1 MKKLSEIKKDI
12 IIQEDTRNVMGKH
25 DLKNEFFQNNGIK
38 VLRSKLPFG
47 DYAIIDNMSVIVDT
61 KKDLMEVEG
70 NLTKQHI
77 RFRNEIINANNFGI
91 GLVILIE
98 EEIQYNSLDDVAARY
113 KIPKWK
119 STTYE
124 MINGVKHVK
133 HRKGQPMGVF
143 NVETIIKAMKTMQE
157 KYAVIF
163 AFTTKEKCGE
173 AIIDILVNKRDILD
187 NYFKKKLKELKDN
200 NG

>member
-1 MKKLSEIKKDI
+1 MNITI
-12 IIQEDTRNVMGKH
+12 VQDTREKVGKH
-25 DLKNEFFQNNGIK
+25 NSVEAFFEKEKIK

-47 DYAIIDNMSVIVDT
+47 DYTLINDYTVVIDFKANFLEI
-61 KKDLMEVEG
+61 EN
-70 NLTKQHI
+70 NLTKQHT

-133 HRKGQPMGVF
+133 HRKGQPMGNF

-173 AIIDILVNKRDILD
+173 AIIDILVNKRNILD
-187 NYFKKKLKELKDN
+187 NYFKKKLKELKEN

>member
-1 MKKLSEIKKDI
+1 MKKLSDIKI
-12 IIQEDTRNVMGKH
+12 IEDSRNKIGAH
-25 DLKNEFFQNNGIK
+25 DLKNEYFQKNNIQ

-47 DYAIIDNMSVIVDT
+47 DYALMDNMSVSVDT
-61 KKDLMEVEG
+61 KMSMLELENCMTKDHV
-70 NLTKQHI
+70 

-187 NYFKKKLKELKDN
+187 NYFKKKLKELKEN

>member
-1 MKKLSEIKKDI
+1 MDI
-12 IIQEDTRNVMGKH
+12 TIVQDTREKISKH
-25 DLKNEFFQNNGIK
+25 DSIEKPLKEKGIK
-38 VLRSKLPFG
+38 LLRSKLPFG
-47 DYAIIDNMSVIVDT
+47 DYAILNDYSIAVDF
-61 KKDLMEVEG
+61 KQNFLEIEG

-187 NYFKKKLKELKDN
+187 NYFKKKLKELKEN

>member
-1 MKKLSEIKKDI
+1 MKKLSEIKI
-12 IIQEDTRNVMGKH
+12 IEDSRNKINHH
-25 DLKNEFFQNNGIK
+25 DNKNQFFQENGIM

-47 DYAIIDNMSVIVDT
+47 DYALMDNMSISVDT
-61 KKDLMEVEG
+61 KESFLEIEN

-91 GLVILIE
+91 GLVILVE
-98 EEIQYNSLDDVAARY
+98 EEIQYNSLDDVATRY
-113 KIPKWK
+113 KIPLWK
-119 STTYE
+119 STSYQ
-124 MINGVKHVK
+124 MVNGKKEVK
-133 HRKGQPMGVF
+133 HRKGQPMGNF

-187 NYFKKKLKELKDN
+187 NYFKKKLKELKEN

>member
-1 MKKLSEIKKDI
+1 MSMSELKEIK
-12 IIQEDTRNVMGKH
+12 IQEDSRQQVGKH
-25 DLKNEFFQNNGIK
+25 DLKNEYFEKNGIK

-47 DYAIIDNMSVIVDT
+47 DYALLDNMSVIVDT

-91 GLVILIE
+91 GLIILIE
-98 EEIQYNSLDDVAARY
+98 EEIQYNNLDDVIARY

-119 STTYE
+119 STTFE
-124 MINGVKHVK
+124 MVDGKKQVRHK
-133 HRKGQPMGVF
+133 KGQPMGFF
-143 NVETIIKAMKTMQE
+143 NVETIVKAMKTMQQ
-157 KYAVIF
+157 KYAVLF
-163 AFTTKEKCGE
+163 WFTTKEKCGE
-173 AIIDILVNKRDILD
+173 AIIDILVNKRDIID
-187 NYFKKKLKELKDN
+187 NYFKKKLKELKEN

>member
-1 MKKLSEIKKDI
+1 MKKLSEIKI
-12 IIQEDTRNVMGKH
+12 IEDSRNKINHH
-25 DLKNEFFQNNGIK
+25 DNKNQFFQENGIM

-47 DYAIIDNMSVIVDT
+47 DYALMDNMSISVDT
-61 KKDLMEVEG
+61 KESFLEIEN

-98 EEIQYNSLDDVAARY
+98 EEIQYNSLDDVATRY
-113 KIPKWK
+113 KIPLWK
-119 STTYE
+119 STSYQ
-124 MINGVKHVK
+124 MVNGKKEVK
-133 HRKGQPMGVF
+133 HRKGQPMGNF

-187 NYFKKKLKELKDN
+187 NYFKKKLKELKEN

>member
-1 MKKLSEIKKDI
+1 MNITI
-12 IIQEDTRNVMGKH
+12 VQDTREKVGKH
-25 DLKNEFFQNNGIK
+25 NSIENFFEKEKIP

-47 DYAIIDNMSVIVDT
+47 DYTLINDYTVVIDFKQNFLEI
-61 KKDLMEVEG
+61 EN
-70 NLTKQHI
+70 NLTKQHT

-98 EEIQYNSLDDVAARY
+98 EEIQYNSLDDVATRY

-133 HRKGQPMGVF
+133 HRKGQPMGNF

-187 NYFKKKLKELKDN
+187 NYFKKKLKELKEN

>member
-1 MKKLSEIKKDI
+1 M
-12 IIQEDTRNVMGKH
+12 Q
-25 DLKNEFFQNNGIK
+25 NGI
-38 VLRSKLPFG
+38 
-47 DYAIIDNMSVIVDT
+47 YWI
-61 KKDLMEVEG
+61 
-70 NLTKQHI
+70 Q
-77 RFRNEIINANNFGI
+77 
-91 GLVILIE
+91 

-187 NYFKKKLKELKDN
+187 NYFKKKLKELKEN

>member
-1 MKKLSEIKKDI
+1 MKKLSDIKI
-12 IIQEDTRNVMGKH
+12 IEDSRQQNGKH
-25 DLKNEFFQNNGIK
+25 ELKNEYFQKNNIR

-47 DYAIIDNMSVIVDT
+47 DYALIDNMSVIVDS
-61 KKDLMEVEG
+61 KKDMMEIEG
-70 NLTKQHI
+70 NLTKQHT
-77 RFRNEIINANNFGI
+77 RFRNEIINANDMGI

-133 HRKGQPMGVF
+133 HRKGQPMGNF

-187 NYFKKKLKELKDN
+187 NYFKKKIKELKEN

>member
-1 MKKLSEIKKDI
+1 MLKNDIKI
-12 IIQEDTRNVMGKH
+12 IEDSRQQAGKH
-25 DLKNEFFQNNGIK
+25 DVKNEYFQKNNIQ

-47 DYAIIDNMSVIVDT
+47 DYAILDSMSVIVDT
-61 KKDLMEVEG
+61 KKDLLEIEG
-70 NLTKQHI
+70 NLTKEHV
-77 RFRNEIINANNFGI
+77 RFRNEIVNANSFGI

-98 EEIQYNSLDDVAARY
+98 EEIQYKNLDDVAARY

-119 STTYE
+119 STTFQ
-124 MINGVKHVK
+124 MVNGKKALKHK
-133 HRKGQPMGVF
+133 KGQPMAYF
-143 NVETIIKAMKTMQE
+143 NVETIVKAMKTMQE

-173 AIIDILVNKRDILD
+173 AIIDILVNKRDMLD
-187 NYFKKKLKELKDN
+187 KYFNKKLKELKDN

>member
-1 MKKLSEIKKDI
+1 MKKLSEIKI
-12 IIQEDTRNVMGKH
+12 IEDSRNKINHH
-25 DLKNEFFQNNGIK
+25 DNKNQFFQENGIM

-47 DYAIIDNMSVIVDT
+47 DYALMDNMSISVDT
-61 KKDLMEVEG
+61 KESFLEIEN
-70 NLTKQHI
+70 NLTKQHT
-77 RFRNEIINANNFGI
+77 RFRNEIVNANNFGI

-187 NYFKKKLKELKDN
+187 NYFKKKLKELKEN

>member
-1 MKKLSEIKKDI
+1 MDI
-12 IIQEDTRNVMGKH
+12 TIVQDTREKISKH
-25 DLKNEFFQNNGIK
+25 DSIEKPLKEKGIK
-38 VLRSKLPFG
+38 LLRSKLPFG
-47 DYAIIDNMSVIVDT
+47 DYAILNDYSIAVDF
-61 KKDLMEVEG
+61 KQNFLEIEG

-98 EEIQYNSLDDVAARY
+98 EEIQYNSLDDVASRY

-124 MINGVKHVK
+124 IINGVKHVK
-133 HRKGQPMGVF
+133 HRKGQPMGNF

-187 NYFKKKLKELKDN
+187 NYFKKKLKELKEN

>member
-1 MKKLSEIKKDI
+1 MNITI
-12 IIQEDTRNVMGKH
+12 VQDTREKVGKH
-25 DLKNEFFQNNGIK
+25 NSIENFFEKEKIP

-47 DYAIIDNMSVIVDT
+47 DYTLINDYTVVIDFKQNFLEI
-61 KKDLMEVEG
+61 EN
-70 NLTKQHI
+70 NLTKQHV

-133 HRKGQPMGVF
+133 HRKGQPMGNF

-187 NYFKKKLKELKDN
+187 NYFKKKLKELKEN

>member
-1 MKKLSEIKKDI
+1 MDI
-12 IIQEDTRNVMGKH
+12 TIVQDTREKISKH
-25 DLKNEFFQNNGIK
+25 DSIEKPLKEKGIK
-38 VLRSKLPFG
+38 LLRSKLPFG
-47 DYAIIDNMSVIVDT
+47 DYAILNDYSIAVDF
-61 KKDLMEVEG
+61 KQNFLEIEG
-70 NLTKQHI
+70 NLTKEHV

-133 HRKGQPMGVF
+133 HRKGQPMGNF

-187 NYFKKKLKELKDN
+187 NYFKKKLKELKEN